1 MPDKPSTKPKITLE
15 LCRHALI
22 AEKSLSVAPFWKWA
36 PPDRLRQGPKG
47 KFKFSAAFFL
57 EQSSYANIACIA
69 PSCSRLNNRV
79 HDESKQV
86 HWSDSFPQLVSEFV
100 PDLMKMLK
108 KAPLA
113 LRSKLGLVSNPNRN
127 RGD

>member
-1 MPDKPSTKPKITLE
+1 M
-15 LCRHALI
+15 
-22 AEKSLSVAPFWKWA
+22 
-36 PPDRLRQGPKG
+36 
-47 KFKFSAAFFL
+47 
-57 EQSSYANIACIA
+57 
-69 PSCSRLNNRV
+69 

-127 RGD
+127 RND